1 MTYAVP
7 RRVVLFAGQA
17 FCGVEVFECLDHDVT
32 VQQCLNHEIG
42 VQFLTCC
49 VELMNPAPCIGQAA
63 DGNYTFTDSTSG
75 ADYSLAT
82 EITFDVWEDIESWS
96 DNLISKSLTG
106 GTIIVPNSTSFVL
119 SIAAAESQAMT
130 PGVKY
135 CEAWAIISG
144 DRVCIGN
151 GPFTVV
157 NTRKFD

>member
-7 RRVVLFAGQA
+7 RRVVLFAGPSQA
-17 FCGVEVFECLDHDVT
+17 FCDVEVFE
-32 VQQCLNHEIG
+32 CLNHEIG

-63 DGNYTFTDSTSG
+63 DGNYTFTDRTSG
-75 ADYSLAT
+75 ADYSMAT
-82 EITFDVWEDIESWS
+82 EITFDVWEGIESLS

-106 GTIIVPNSTSFVL
+106 GTIVVPNSTSFIL
-119 SIAAAESQAMT
+119 SITAAESQAMT

-135 CEAWAIISG
+135 CEAWTIISG